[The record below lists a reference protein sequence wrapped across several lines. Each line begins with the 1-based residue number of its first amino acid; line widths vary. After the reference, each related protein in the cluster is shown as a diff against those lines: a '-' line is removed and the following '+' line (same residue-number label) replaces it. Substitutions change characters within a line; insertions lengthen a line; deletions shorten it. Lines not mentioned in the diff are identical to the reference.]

1 MTVKEFW
8 ECDERL
14 CIHCNTKEKTEKL
27 LKKFYELGKKWKNG
41 MSYLAISDHNTYYKE
56 QTAFLNDGL
65 LCSLDYAKIKNIE
78 IIEFDELDDFKEN
91 HEKDV
96 FDYMN
101 KSFDSCKLDAKIL
114 KMGTFKL
121 DNLSGTMFVLKNVTK
136 DMLIVNKEKKY
147 VLLKLDG
154 KEYKVECH
162 KDDKFDWLIG
172 FGLALSKYYGNWNKS
187 KNAREYFRNPKTHKL
202 NYKEYA
208 KWCVCDFFMNDTTK
222 ISKLQDK
229 VKEINEYGKVDL

>member
-8 ECDERL
+8 ESERKL
-14 CIHCNTKEKTEKL
+14 GIHCDTEEKANKL
-27 LKKFYELGKKWKNG
+27 LKKFHELGKKWNTG
-41 MSYLAISDHNTYYKE
+41 TSYLEIFNVYHCFQEQTVFLNNGLFGSLDNVKRHNT
-56 QTAFLNDGL
+56 
-65 LCSLDYAKIKNIE
+65 E
-78 IIEFDELDDFKEN
+78 IIEFDDLEDFKDN

-101 KSFDSCKLDAKIL
+101 KSFDSCKLDTKIL

-121 DNLSGTMFVLKNVTK
+121 DNLSGTMFGLKSVTK

-208 KWCVCDFFMNDTTK
+208 KWCVYDFFTNDTTK
-222 ISKLQDK
+222 ISNLQNK